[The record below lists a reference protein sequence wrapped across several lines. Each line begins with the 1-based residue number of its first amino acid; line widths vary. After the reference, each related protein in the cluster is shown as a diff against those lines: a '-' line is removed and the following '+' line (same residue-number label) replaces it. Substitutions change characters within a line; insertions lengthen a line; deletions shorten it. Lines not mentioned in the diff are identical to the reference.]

1 MSESDRAEIM
11 RIVSSEG
18 WHIGIPDIEREVW
31 DRLPE
36 RFRFLYEIMW
46 LRAFG
51 PSIGGRYSNGAEVNP
66 VASTRR
72 VVRTS
77 TNQTETRGGASGGK
91 KLAGASTKD
100 TISSDRAL
108 EQLRKVDRRL
118 RTLARD
124 MAMYLGGAEAHGS
137 VRRCS
142 SCKRYGDGDWLYC
155 PRDGYDMEELD

>member
-1 MSESDRAEIM
+1 VDESQRGQIM
-11 RIVSSEG
+11 RLVSSEG

-31 DRLPE
+31 NRLPE

-51 PSIGGRYSNGAEVNP
+51 PSIGGRYSNGSDPNV
-66 VASTRR
+66 VASTKR
-72 VVRTS
+72 VVRVS
-77 TNQTETRGGASGGK
+77 TNQTETRGGASSGK

-124 MAMYLGGAEAHGS
+124 MAMYIGGDEARGS

-142 SCKRYGDGDWLYC
+142 RCKRYGDGDWLYC
-155 PRDGYDMEELD
+155 PRDAAPMEEVD